1 MNNPNIPKLETTLES
16 AEALLESA
24 QLLHSSLNLDDL
36 LRHLLRSVMGRLL
49 VSKSLI
55 AVAPSDGLNAG
66 AMRLALV
73 KGTPKLV
80 VGQEYDEDLA
90 RSAGIEIILPI
101 GDQNQP
107 VGFLGI
113 NNPPSKK
120 IGDNEM
126 VFLKALL
133 GIAASG
139 ISNARAHAETQQL
152 NQELDQ
158 KVQELKTLLDL
169 VRGLTATIEPDEVAQ
184 LLMLT
189 LAGRWAVRRY
199 SLIAWKTG
207 HPPVMRLKGMELSS
221 LTNYDSFGIDVES
234 LDEAVRVADLP
245 ECPLKTLLREEQGE
259 VLFPIKAGDSTTGG
273 FALLGP
279 RPGNLSYSE
288 SDMEFGAGLTA
299 QAAVAFE
306 NAWFVR
312 ETLDRKK
319 MEQELA
325 LAASI
330 QQNLFPAK
338 LPKLDGYDLAAH
350 NRPARSCGG
359 DYYDALPFTSADG
372 VRQQLICV
380 ADVSGK
386 GLPASL
392 LMSNMQATMRALLG
406 RIPSLTELASH
417 TNELLYA
424 TTPSNKYIT
433 AILVELDPATGKG
446 RYVNAGHTDCLLLRA
461 NGEAEW
467 LKSTGTPLGLMDPSI
482 VNLVT
487 PYTECSFELLP
498 GDVLALFSDGVTEAQ
513 DEQENEFGEER
524 TANFIRPI
532 ANEPAKTIVEKVFD
546 EIDRFAG
553 NAPQYDDITL
563 FVIKREA

>member
-1 MNNPNIPKLETTLES
+1 MTNPDAQKLDTTLES

-24 QLLHSSLNLDDL
+24 QLLHSSLDLDHL

-49 VSKSLI
+49 VSKALI
-55 AVAPSDGLNAG
+55 AVADDS

-73 KGTPKLV
+73 RGTAKIAK
-80 VGQEYDEDLA
+80 GQEYDEEAA
-90 RSAGIEIILPI
+90 RAAGIEVLLPI
-101 GDQNQP
+101 GDEATP
-107 VGFLGI
+107 IGILGLS
-113 NNPPSKK
+113 NPPNRK
-120 IGDNEM
+120 ISDGEM
-126 VFLKALL
+126 EFLSALL

-139 ISNARAHAETQQL
+139 ISNARSHAEAQEL
-152 NQELDQ
+152 NQQLDQ
-158 KVQELKTLLDL
+158 KVQELRALLDL

-199 SLIAWKTG
+199 ALIAWKTG
-207 HPPVMRLKGMELSS
+207 HPPVMRMKGMELDTLVDYES
-221 LTNYDSFGIDVES
+221 YGIDVEA
-234 LDEAVRVADLP
+234 LAEAVKVADLP
-245 ECPLKTLLREEQGE
+245 ECPLKNILREEQGE
-259 VLFPIKAGDSTTGG
+259 VLFPIKAGDATTGG

-288 SDMEFGAGLTA
+288 SDLEFGAGLTA

-312 ETLDRKK
+312 ETLERKK

-325 LAASI
+325 LAATI
-330 QQNLFPAK
+330 QQNLFPAV
-338 LPKLDGYDLAAH
+338 LPKLAGFDLAAR

-359 DYYDALPFTSADG
+359 DYYDALGFNTPEGTCCH
-372 VRQQLICV
+372 LICV

-406 RIPSLTELASH
+406 RIPSLTDLATH
-417 TNELLYA
+417 TNALLYA
-424 TTPSNKYIT
+424 TTPSNKYVT

-446 RYVNAGHTDCLLLRA
+446 RYVSAGHQDCLLLRA

-467 LKSTGTPLGLMDPSI
+467 LTSTGTPLGLMEPDIIELMS
-482 VNLVT
+482 
-487 PYTECSFELLP
+487 PYEERYFEMQP
-498 GDVLALFSDGVTEAQ
+498 GDLMALFSDGVTEAQ
-513 DEQENEFGEER
+513 DEDENEYGEAR
-524 TANFIRPI
+524 VADFLRPI
-532 ANEPAKTIVEKVFD
+532 ALEPATDIVEKVFT

-553 NAPQYDDITL
+553 SAPQYDDITL
-563 FVIKREA
+563 FVIKREV

>member
-1 MNNPNIPKLETTLES
+1 MES

-49 VSKSLI
+49 ISKSLI
-55 AVAPSDGLNAG
+55 AVTEDGV
-66 AMRLALV
+66 MRLALV
-73 KGTPKLV
+73 RGLPKLV
-80 VGQEYDEDLA
+80 IGDEFDERLA
-90 RSAGIEIILPI
+90 RSMGIEAILPI
-101 GDQNQP
+101 GDESKP
-107 VGFLGI
+107 VGLLGI
-113 NNPPSKK
+113 KSPASKK
-120 IGDNEM
+120 IGEDELE
-126 VFLKALL
+126 FLKALL

-139 ISNARAHAETQQL
+139 ISNARAHAEAQQL

-169 VRGLTATIEPDEVAQ
+169 VRGLTGTIEPDEVAQ

-189 LAGRWAVRRY
+189 LTGRWAVRRY
-199 SLIAWKTG
+199 ALVAWKKG
-207 HPPVMRLKGMELSS
+207 HPPVLRMKGMELSD
-221 LTNYDSFGIDVES
+221 LDNYEGFGIDVES
-234 LDEAVRVADLP
+234 LDDAVRVADLP
-245 ECPLKTLLREEQGE
+245 ECSLKTLLREEQGE
-259 VLFPIKAGDSTTGG
+259 ILFPIKAGDETTGG

-288 SDMEFGAGLTA
+288 SDLEFGAGLTA

-312 ETLDRKK
+312 ETLERKK

-338 LPKLDGYDLAAH
+338 LPMITGYDLAAR
-350 NRPARSCGG
+350 NRPARTCGG
-359 DYYDALPFTSADG
+359 DYYDALPFTTG
-372 VRQQLICV
+372 ENVCCHLICV

-406 RIPSLTELASH
+406 RIPTLTELASH
-417 TNELLYA
+417 TNALLYA
-424 TTPSNKYIT
+424 TTPSNKYVT
-433 AILVELDPATGKG
+433 AILVEMDFNTGKG

-461 NGEAEW
+461 SGEVEW
-467 LKSTGTPLGLMDPSI
+467 LKSTGTPLGLMDPNL
-482 VNLVT
+482 VNLMT
-487 PYTECSFELLP
+487 PYEERAFELRS
-498 GDVLALFSDGVTEAQ
+498 GDLVALFSDGVTEAQ
-513 DEQENEFGEER
+513 DEDENEFGEQR
-524 TANFIRPI
+524 TADFIRPI
-532 ANEPAKTIVEKVFD
+532 AHELADTIVDKVFA

>member
-1 MNNPNIPKLETTLES
+1 MTIENLPKLDTTLES

-24 QLLHSSLNLDDL
+24 QLLHSSLDLDQL

-55 AVAPSDGLNAG
+55 AVVADGT
-66 AMRLALV
+66 MRLALV
-73 KGTPKLV
+73 RGTAKIAKG
-80 VGQEYDEDLA
+80 EEFDEDAA
-90 RSAGIEIILPI
+90 RAAGINIILPI
-101 GDQNQP
+101 GDESAP
-107 VGFLGI
+107 VGLLGI
-113 NNPPSKK
+113 SHPPNRE
-120 IGDNEM
+120 IGSDEM
-126 VFLKALL
+126 EFLKALL

-139 ISNARAHAETQQL
+139 ISNARAHTETQQL

-189 LAGRWAVRRY
+189 LAGRWAVRKY
-199 SLIAWKTG
+199 ALIAWKTG
-207 HPPVMRLKGMELSS
+207 HPPVMRRKGMEMEALA
-221 LTNYDSFGIDVES
+221 NYENFGIDVEA
-234 LDEAVRVADLP
+234 LDEAVKVADLP
-245 ECPLKTLLREEQGE
+245 ECPLKQLLREEQGE
-259 VLFPIKAGDSTTGG
+259 VLFPIKAGDATTGG

-312 ETLDRKK
+312 ETLERKK

-330 QQNLFPAK
+330 QENLFPAS
-338 LPKLDGYDLAAH
+338 LPKLAGFDLAAR

-359 DYYDALPFTSADG
+359 DYYDALGFNTPEGTCCH
-372 VRQQLICV
+372 LICV

-406 RIPSLTELASH
+406 RIPSLTELATH
-417 TNELLYA
+417 TNALLYA
-424 TTPSNKYIT
+424 TTPSNKYVT
-433 AILVELDPATGKG
+433 AILVELDPATGKA
-446 RYVNAGHTDCLLLRA
+446 RYVSAGHQDCLLLRA

-467 LKSTGTPLGLMDPSI
+467 LTSTGTPLGLMEPSI
-482 VNLVT
+482 I
-487 PYTECSFELLP
+487 ELLSPYEERYFEMQP
-498 GDVLALFSDGVTEAQ
+498 GDLLALFSDGVTEAQ
-513 DEQENEFGEER
+513 DEDENEYGEAR
-524 TANFIRPI
+524 VADFLRPI
-532 ANEPAKTIVEKVFD
+532 SLEPAASIVEKVFT

-553 NAPQYDDITL
+553 SAPQYDDITL
-563 FVIKREA
+563 FVIKREI